1 VNVVENALKF
11 SPVERPVDVLIAP
24 SEGGVEIAVSDQ
36 GPGVAADDAER
47 IFEPFAR
54 SDRTAEAAGSGLGLA
69 IARGLAR
76 ANGGELRVADPVDG
90 RGATF
95 SLSLPAGGG

>member
-1 VNVVENALKF
+1 MDLLVVARGDF
-11 SPVERPVDVLIAP
+11 VDIV
-24 SEGGVEIAVSDQ
+24 VSDT
-36 GPGVAADDAER
+36 GPGVGPADAER